1 MRLLAVVDNRD
12 ISSMEWRQCVGFP
25 DYEVSECGDVRR
37 IQDSRTRKSG
47 WRLRGSM
54 DVDGYLRY
62 AMLDCE
68 GNKRTARAHRLV
80 AEAFIGP
87 APSPD
92 HEAAHN
98 NGSRVS
104 CFFRD
109 LRWATRV
116 QNDADR
122 QVHDTSPKGERN
134 PRAKITE
141 SDVKFIRSEYRAIKH
156 SEGARS
162 VVELE
167 RRFGLHR
174 ASIVNIAKG
183 RTWTHIP
190 MENVA

>member
-1 MRLLAVVDNRD
+1 MIRSITERD
-12 ISSMEWRQCVGFP
+12 VSTMEWRQCIGCP
-25 DYEVSECGDVRR
+25 AYEVSECGDVRR

-47 WRLRGSM
+47 WRLRGFM

-62 AMLDCE
+62 AILDAS
-68 GNKRTARAHRLV
+68 GGKHLITGHRLV

-92 HEAAHN
+92 HEIAHN

-104 CFFRD
+104 CYFRD
-109 LRWATRV
+109 LRWATRL

-141 SDVKFIRSEYRAIKH
+141 VDVRFIRSEYRAIKH
-156 SEGARS
+156 SQGARS
-162 VVELE
+162 LAELE
-167 RRFGLHR
+167 VRFGLHR

-183 RTWTHIP
+183 KTWSHIP